1 MNTKSLEI
9 LSNTIRVLSAE
20 GVQAANSG
28 HPGLPMGCA
37 DISSILWAYFLKHN
51 PENSKWTN
59 RDRFVLSAGHG
70 SMLVY
75 SLLHLFQYDVN
86 INDLKNFRQLGSR
99 TPGHPEFSYTDGI
112 ETTTGPLG
120 QGVANAVGMALS
132 TKLLASQFNTSE
144 HKIVD
149 NKVYALCGDGCMM
162 EGVCAEAASLGGH
175 LGLENLVVIYDS
187 NKITIEGSTDLAFTE
202 DVAKRFD
209 AYGWEV
215 VEADGHDYNSLFTA
229 LEKSKSATKPFLI
242 VATTTIGKGSPN
254 KSGTHKVHGAPLG
267 DDEVALTREILLG
280 KSDAFTYPSEL
291 KIFVD
296 EVLKSSKNEYAQWQ
310 KDFTSWAKANP
321 ELKEKWE
328 LFHSKEKLNLTFPE
342 FKVGE
347 NLASR
352 KSSNIVL
359 NSLAK
364 QIPNLYGGSADL
376 DCSNLTRMDEEGDI
390 NTGEFDG
397 RNFHFGVREHGMGAI
412 VNGMVLSGALRVYCA
427 TFLVFSDYMRG
438 AMRLAAL
445 MKQPVVYIF
454 THDSLFVGEDGPT
467 HQPVEHRASLDII
480 PNLSVIR
487 PADANEVC
495 QAWDLA
501 INRTDGPTALLLS
514 RQNLLTL
521 QETKDQQAVNKGA
534 YILKKEKSANIDVIL
549 LASGSEVELVYE
561 AASLLEAEGRS
572 IRVVSLPSVDL
583 FEAQSADYKES
594 VLPSSVRKRFAVD
607 YGISTT
613 WYKYTGLEGEVLSL
627 DSFGESGP
635 GGQVAE
641 HFGFSVDNIVK
652 KVKELI

>member
-1 MNTKSLEI
+1 MDTKSLET

-37 DISSILWAYFLKHN
+37 DISSVLWAYFLKHN
-51 PENSKWTN
+51 PENSKWAN

-70 SMLVY
+70 SMLIY

-86 INDLKNFRQLGSR
+86 IDDLKNFRQLGSR
-99 TPGHPEFSYTDGI
+99 TPGHPEFSYTDGV

-132 TKLLASQFNTSE
+132 TKLLASQFNTNE
-144 HKIVD
+144 YKIID

-215 VEADGHDYNSLFTA
+215 VEADGHDYKSLFAA
-229 LEKSKSATKPFLI
+229 LEKSKSSKKPFLI

-267 DDEVALTREILLG
+267 DDEVALTREVLLG
-280 KSDAFTYPSEL
+280 KGDAFTYPSEL
-291 KIFVD
+291 KNFID
-296 EVLKSSKNEYAQWQ
+296 EVLKSSKDEYAQWQ
-310 KDFTSWAKANP
+310 KDFASWAIANP
-321 ELKEKWE
+321 ELKEKWDI
-328 LFHSKEKLNLTFPE
+328 FHSKEKLNLTYPE

-347 NLASR
+347 KIASR

-376 DCSNLTRMDEEGDI
+376 DCSNLTRMDEEGDV
-390 NTGEFDG
+390 NTGEFEG
-397 RNFHFGVREHGMGAI
+397 RNLHFGVREHGMGAI
-412 VNGMVLSGALRVYCA
+412 VNALTLSGALRVYCA

-438 AMRLAAL
+438 AIRLAAL
-445 MKQPVVYIF
+445 MKQPVIYIF

-467 HQPVEHRASLDII
+467 HQPVEHRVSLDII

-521 QETKDQQAVNKGA
+521 QETKNQQAVYKGA
-534 YILKKEKSANIDVIL
+534 YILKKEKSVNIDVIL
-549 LASGSEVELVYE
+549 LASGSEVELVYV
-561 AASLLEAEGRS
+561 AANILEAEGKS
-572 IRVVSLPSVDL
+572 VRVVSVPSIDL
-583 FEAQSADYKES
+583 FEAQSVDYKES
-594 VLPSSVRKRFAVD
+594 VLPMNVRKRFAVD
-607 YGISTT
+607 YGRATT
-613 WYKYTGLEGEVLSL
+613 WYKYTGLEGQVLSL

-635 GGQVAE
+635 GEQVAE